1 MANMKQVYAIA
12 RNSEL
17 RWKEIYPE
25 LDHYTGIYVLTRQDE
40 NGFKYSYIGQAKDVL
55 KRLGQHLTGYQHIDL
70 SLKKHGLNGA
80 FGWKIK
86 EIIKCT
92 EDQLD
97 EAEQVYIKKYAN
109 LGYQLRNKTSG
120 SQGEGKDG
128 LDVEHKPSKGYYDG
142 VEYGYNKAIKEVG
155 ILFDKYLD
163 AVIKGDSNKIKERK
177 LEEFL
182 HLIRGDKDETTTA

>member
-142 VEYGYNKAIKEVG
+142 VEYGYNKAIKEIG

-163 AVIKGDSNKIKERK
+163 AVIKGDLNKIKERK

>member
-40 NGFKYSYIGQAKDVL
+40 NGFKYSYIGQAKDIL

-70 SLKKHGLNGA
+70 SLKKHGLKGEY
-80 FGWKIK
+80 GWKIK

-97 EAEQVYIKKYAN
+97 EAEQDYIKKYAN

-120 SQGEGKDG
+120 SQGEGKDC
-128 LDVEHKPSKGYYDG
+128 LDVVRKPSKGYYDG
-142 VEYGYNKAIKEVG
+142 VEYGYNKAIKEIG

>member
-97 EAEQVYIKKYAN
+97 EAEQTYIKKYAN

-142 VEYGYNKAIKEVG
+142 VEYGYNKAIKEIG

>member
-40 NGFKYSYIGQAKDVL
+40 NGFRYSYIGQAKDVL
-55 KRLGQHLTGYQHIDL
+55 RRLGQHLTGYQHIDL

-142 VEYGYNKAIKEVG
+142 VEYGYNKAIKEIG

>member
-1 MANMKQVYAIA
+1 MVNMKQVYAIA

-17 RWKEIYPE
+17 KWKEIYPE

-142 VEYGYNKAIKEVG
+142 VEYGYNKAIKEIG

>member
-25 LDHYTGIYVLTRQDE
+25 LDHYSGIYVLTRQDE

-70 SLKKHGLNGA
+70 SLKKHGLKGEY
-80 FGWKIK
+80 GWKIK

-97 EAEQVYIKKYAN
+97 EAEQAYIKKYAN

-128 LDVEHKPSKGYYDG
+128 LDVERKPSKGYYDG
-142 VEYGYNKAIKEVG
+142 VEYGYNKAIKEIG

>member
-1 MANMKQVYAIA
+1 MVNMKQVYAIA

-120 SQGEGKDG
+120 SQGEGKDS

-142 VEYGYNKAIKEVG
+142 VEYGYNKAIKEIG

>member
-55 KRLGQHLTGYQHIDL
+55 RRLGQHLTGYQHIDL

-142 VEYGYNKAIKEVG
+142 VEYGYNKAIKEIG

>member
-40 NGFKYSYIGQAKDVL
+40 NGFRYSYIGQAKDVL

-97 EAEQVYIKKYAN
+97 EAEQAYIKKYAN

-120 SQGEGKDG
+120 SQGEGKDS
-128 LDVEHKPSKGYYDG
+128 LDVNRKPSKGYYDG
-142 VEYGYNKAIKEVG
+142 VEYGYNKAIKEIG

>member
-1 MANMKQVYAIA
+1 MVNMKQVYAIA

-25 LDHYTGIYVLTRQDE
+25 LDHYSGIYVLTRQDE

-97 EAEQVYIKKYAN
+97 EAEQAYIKKYAN

-120 SQGEGKDG
+120 SQGEGKDS
-128 LDVEHKPSKGYYDG
+128 LDVERKPSKGYYDG
-142 VEYGYNKAIKEVG
+142 VEYGYNKAIKEIG

>member
-25 LDHYTGIYVLTRQDE
+25 LDHYSGIYVLIRQDE

-55 KRLGQHLTGYQHIDL
+55 RRLGQHLTGYQHIDL

-142 VEYGYNKAIKEVG
+142 VEYGYNKAIKEIG

>member
-1 MANMKQVYAIA
+1 MVNMKQVYAIA

-142 VEYGYNKAIKEVG
+142 VEYGYNKAIKEIG

>member
-55 KRLGQHLTGYQHIDL
+55 RRLGQHLTGYQHIDL

-86 EIIKCT
+86 EIIKCK

-142 VEYGYNKAIKEVG
+142 VEYGYNKAIKEIG

>member
-70 SLKKHGLNGA
+70 SLKKHGLKGEY
-80 FGWKIK
+80 GWKIK

-142 VEYGYNKAIKEVG
+142 VEYGYNKAIKEIG

-182 HLIRGDKDETTTA
+182 NLIRGDKDETTTA

>member
-1 MANMKQVYAIA
+1 MVNMKQVYAIA

-40 NGFKYSYIGQAKDVL
+40 NGFRYSYIGQAKDVL

-97 EAEQVYIKKYAN
+97 EAEQAYIKKYAN

-120 SQGEGKDG
+120 SQGEGKDS
-128 LDVEHKPSKGYYDG
+128 LDVNRKPSKGYYDG
-142 VEYGYNKAIKEVG
+142 VEYGYNKAIKEIG

>member
-142 VEYGYNKAIKEVG
+142 VEYGYNKAIKEIG

>member
-109 LGYQLRNKTSG
+109 LGYQLRNESSG

-128 LDVEHKPSKGYYDG
+128 LDVEHKPSKGYYAG
-142 VEYGYNKAIKEVG
+142 VEYGYNKAIKEIG

-163 AVIKGDSNKIKERK
+163 AVIKGDLNKIKERK

>member
-40 NGFKYSYIGQAKDVL
+40 NGFRYSYIGQAKDVL
-55 KRLGQHLTGYQHIDL
+55 RRLGQHLTGYQHIDL

>member
-1 MANMKQVYAIA
+1 MTNMKQVYAIA

-55 KRLGQHLTGYQHIDL
+55 KRLGQHLTGFQHIDL

-86 EIIKCT
+86 EIIKCQ

-120 SQGEGKDG
+120 SQGEGKDC
-128 LDVEHKPSKGYYDG
+128 LDVERKPSKGYYDG
-142 VEYGYNKAIKEVG
+142 VEYGYNKAIKEIG